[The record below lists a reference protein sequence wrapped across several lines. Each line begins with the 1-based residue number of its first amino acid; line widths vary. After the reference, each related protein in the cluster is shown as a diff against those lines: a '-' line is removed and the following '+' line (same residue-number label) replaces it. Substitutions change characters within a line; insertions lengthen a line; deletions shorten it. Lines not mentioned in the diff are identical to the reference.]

1 VALKPLAMK
10 LLKSSLSFFTILP
23 FLFNTIVDHVY
34 ICDSK
39 SAKKYHY
46 KKDCKGLN
54 ACKAEVVKITFT
66 DAKKSKKT
74 LCGWE
79 D

>member
-1 VALKPLAMK
+1 MK
-10 LLKSSLSFFTILP
+10 LLKIS
-23 FLFNTIVDHVY
+23 FLFISLFIFSFHSAVDYVY

-46 KKDCKGLN
+46 KKDCRGLN
-54 ACKAEVVKITFT
+54 ACKAEVVKVTLA

-74 LCGWE
+74 LCAWK